1 MPDAPNAR
9 PAGHAGNP
17 GDAPSA
23 DRGQNAGSA
32 TQADSGHGAG
42 KAAGAG
48 PGHGAGK
55 APGPDQSAGVVK
67 GGPASQRGW
76 RRHWPWL
83 RKALV
88 VGFALLVIALLV
100 DQARSVEWDKVLQ
113 AVQAN
118 TWPVLL
124 RAAGLAAV
132 SYLIYASFDL
142 LAIPYLGHKLPPSRV
157 IPVGI
162 VSYAFNLNMGSLVGS
177 VGFRFRLYLKLGLKA
192 GEISRIVGLALTT
205 NWLGYL
211 WVAGA
216 LFALG
221 VLPIPDGW
229 FIDKRHLQ
237 VLGAAMLAAAAAYVG
252 LCGWSKRRSWTLRGH
267 VIELPTLK
275 IAVAQSVLG
284 GACWAS
290 IGLVVWTLMRHDVPY
305 PVVLGVLLLSGVAG
319 AVTHIPGGLGVV
331 EAVFVAMLG
340 GSVPHYEILGTL
352 LTYRAVYYLGPF
364 AVAAVIYFILES
376 SSAKLPPADDADT
389 DGDARD
395 ADRPQNDGRRAIA
408 RSQDRPRTDL
418 PRAAFTAQQ
427 RGRA

>member
-9 PAGHAGNP
+9 HAGSP
-17 GDAPSA
+17 GDARSA
-23 DRGQNAGSA
+23 DHGQSP
-32 TQADSGHGAG
+32 G
-42 KAAGAG
+42 KSRSAG
-48 PGHGAGK
+48 PSSGRGK
-55 APGPDQSAGVVK
+55 ERPTPQS
-67 GGPASQRGW
+67 GW

-83 RKALV
+83 RKALAI
-88 VGFALLVIALLV
+88 GFALLVIGLLV
-100 DQARSVEWDKVLQ
+100 DQARNVEWDKVLQ

-124 RAAGLAAV
+124 RAAGLAAL

-211 WVAGA
+211 WVAGT
-216 LFALG
+216 LFTLG
-221 VLPIPDGW
+221 VLPIPEGW
-229 FIDKRHLQ
+229 VIDKRHLQ
-237 VLGAAMLAAAAAYVG
+237 IMGVVMLAAAAAYVG

-275 IAVAQSVLG
+275 IAVAQSLLG

-340 GSVPHYEILGTL
+340 GTVPHYEILGTL

-376 SSAKLPPADDADT
+376 SSAKLPPAEDT
-389 DGDARD
+389 DTEGDPHGHQGARQGD
-395 ADRPQNDGRRAIA
+395 EAHASDRPHDRLRA
-408 RSQDRPRTDL
+408 DL
-418 PRAAFTAQQ
+418 PATTFTAHQ
-427 RGRA
+427 RHRA